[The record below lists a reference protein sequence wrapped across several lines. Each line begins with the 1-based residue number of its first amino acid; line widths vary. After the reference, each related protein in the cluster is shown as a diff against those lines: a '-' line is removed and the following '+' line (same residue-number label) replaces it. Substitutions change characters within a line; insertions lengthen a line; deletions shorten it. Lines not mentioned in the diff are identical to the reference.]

1 MRPDVTP
8 FYDKDTNSLTY
19 VIAEPGGSH
28 AAIIDPVLDYDW
40 KSGRTAT
47 RNADKVIAFVRE
59 RGLTVD
65 WLLETHV
72 HADHITAAPYLKAQ
86 LGGRMGIGQG
96 VRAVQQTWTAIYNLD
111 GVPGAEVFDHLFA
124 DGESFRIGG
133 MDARVLAT
141 PGHTPA
147 CVSYQVGDA
156 LFVGD
161 TLFMPDYG
169 TARCDFP
176 GGDAGQLYRS
186 IQRQFALPA
195 ETRIFVCHDYQPGG
209 RALAFETSVA
219 EQRASNKHVKDGIAE
234 AEFVKMRTERDATL
248 STPALLLPAIQ
259 LNIRGG
265 RLPAPEANGTAYLKI
280 PLNKI

>member
-1 MRPDVTP
+1 MRPDITA

-19 VIAEPGGSH
+19 IVAESGGKH
-28 AAIIDPVLDYDW
+28 AAIIDPVLDYEQR
-40 KSGRTAT
+40 SGRTAT
-47 RNADKVIAFVRE
+47 RGADQVIACVRE

-65 WLLETHV
+65 WILETHV
-72 HADHITAAPYLKAQ
+72 HADHLTAAPHLKQA
-86 LGGRMGIGQG
+86 LGGRIGIGEG
-96 VRAVQQTWTAIYNLD
+96 VRAVQSTWTRIYNID
-111 GVPGAEVFDHLFA
+111 GVPNDAFDHLFA
-124 DGESFRIGG
+124 DGEPIRIGTLEG
-133 MDARVLAT
+133 KVIAT

-147 CVSYQVGDA
+147 CVSYLFGDA

-176 GGDAGQLYRS
+176 GGDACQLYRS

-209 RALAFETSVA
+209 RALAFETTVG
-219 EQRASNKHVKDGIAE
+219 EQQVSNKHVGNGIAE
-234 AEFVKMRTERDATL
+234 ADFVKMRTERDATL

-259 LNIRGG
+259 VNIRGG
-265 RLPAPEANGTAYLKI
+265 KLPQPEANGTVYLKI
-280 PLNKI
+280 PLDRI